1 MTKLTKIMGIVKA
14 DLILTYL
21 NNERKMVPH
30 ISDEDWQKI
39 RERITELIL
48 V

>member
-1 MTKLTKIMGIVKA
+1 MIGKKTRGRIKA

-30 ISDEDWQKI
+30 INDEDWQKI
-39 RERITELIL
+39 RERITELVIE
-48 V
+48 